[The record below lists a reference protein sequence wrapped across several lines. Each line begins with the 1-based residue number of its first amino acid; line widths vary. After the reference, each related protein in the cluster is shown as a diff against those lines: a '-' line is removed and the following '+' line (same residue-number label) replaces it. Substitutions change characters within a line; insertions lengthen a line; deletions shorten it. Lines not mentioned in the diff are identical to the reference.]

1 MLILCLDHVQA
12 RWLVSI
18 VNITWILRPITQR
31 SSACSSHAAD
41 QKTWVT
47 TSGYLTNNC
56 WRKQLVCAVLLC
68 IKDSLPSDIDL
79 THYCSLV
86 FKCVARGS
94 MMLSS
99 SSPRAECLRQ
109 LQRAGLGWPRCGG
122 EIFCN
127 SSVGV
132 GVGWR
137 WCAVAVVT
145 SRTAR
150 TSWRGVVSGGCLH
163 AGTLATGPGD
173 HGALAM
179 ASLAPVFAMYVCS
192 VVLRFRA
199 GPGLTV
205 QSCVPVRMW
214 QVTERG
220 LEQNN

>member
-1 MLILCLDHVQA
+1 MLILCLDHVRA

-68 IKDSLPSDIDL
+68 IKDSLPSNIDL

-86 FKCVARGS
+86 LKLEARGS

-132 GVGWR
+132 GVGWW

-163 AGTLATGPGD
+163 HTRGHWPLAPGTMGHWCWPHLPRCLQCMSAVLCWGSGPGP
-173 HGALAM
+173 G
-179 ASLAPVFAMYVCS
+179 SPC
-192 VVLRFRA
+192 RA
-199 GPGLTV
+199 V
-205 QSCVPVRMW
+205 SQ
-214 QVTERG
+214 
-220 LEQNN
+220 LECGR